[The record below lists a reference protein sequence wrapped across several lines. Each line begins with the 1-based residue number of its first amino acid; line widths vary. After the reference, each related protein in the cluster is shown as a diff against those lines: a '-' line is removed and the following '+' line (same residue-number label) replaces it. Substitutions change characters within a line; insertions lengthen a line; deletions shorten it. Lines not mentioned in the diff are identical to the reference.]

1 MARTT
6 KILPLFLALLAL
18 PLFAFPDEGGEKSV
32 SELVEEL
39 TRNRD
44 EADPDLV
51 TQLANHKTKEA
62 ADGLV
67 EIFDKMG
74 SNYMKREVLRALEL
88 FDGVPAGQQQALQKI
103 LDVATD
109 SPDRELRAMAL
120 QSLSNCRTLGKAF
133 LENVVESPAEDEVR
147 ETAMGYHL
155 ELSDEGDFEWYKKLY
170 DPEAVKKAYEEQK
183 KDGKKK
189 GKKKK
194 KGEEEEE
201 GPLMVHSLPEVRAM
215 AFERIAS
222 TMKLTE
228 IIEATEDSY
237 WVIRKTA
244 IEILSQKDPKKVISY
259 AEDALGDGNRRGTE
273 RAAAAAVL
281 LERKGTKVAGDL
293 LDIAGKSPDVV
304 GNELRF
310 AIADLLAD
318 VDDEKF
324 KKKLVKLVGKGK
336 AHEKLFA
343 LRVNAKNMDEKV
355 SKAMRKGIKDKD
367 RTVKL
372 ETIRVLGERKDTE
385 ALEDIRKAM
394 GKDEKKDKEALATYL
409 RAIGLIQGG
418 DDDFVNE
425 LLGYAKSDVRD
436 LRNAAIELLAEN
448 DGEDHIEIF
457 HEALN
462 HEQWDTRMAALRA
475 IEELRD
481 RDSVGKVIE
490 RMEKEDG
497 RVLHEF
503 AETLFRLTGQPYG
516 KAFGGWKAWWAKEGK
531 DMDLISKSDLRK
543 RIKEEETRRL
553 KQRSKASFFGI
564 KIISKRVIFIIDV
577 SGSMNEP
584 MRTRYVNES
593 TGETRMTIAIR
604 ELKKSIDN
612 LDRGALFNLITFSSD
627 VTEWLD
633 GGVVGSEQKTRDEA
647 KEYADKLGAGGGTNI
662 YGAIKTALQDPHVDA
677 IYFLSDG
684 EPTVGEEIDPQ
695 VIRDSVA
702 RWNEN
707 RGVQINCVAIGGS
720 LQVLEWMAEDSGGTY
735 VKFN

>member
-1 MARTT
+1 MARTS
-6 KILPLFLALLAL
+6 KILPFLLALLTL
-18 PLFAFPDEGGEKSV
+18 PLFAFQDDGGEKSV
-32 SELVEEL
+32 AELIEEL

-51 TQLANHKTKEA
+51 VQLANHKSKEA
-62 ADGLV
+62 VEGL
-67 EIFDKMG
+67 IDLFDKMG

-88 FDGVPAGQQQALQKI
+88 FDGVAAGQQQALQKM

-120 QSLSNCRTLGKAF
+120 RSLSNCRTLGKSF
-133 LENVVESPAEDEVR
+133 LENVVLSPAEDEVR
-147 ETAMGYHL
+147 ETAMSYHL
-155 ELSDEGDFEWYKKLY
+155 ELSDESDFEWYKELY
-170 DPEAVKKAYEEQK
+170 DPEAVKKAYEDQK
-183 KDGKKK
+183 KDKGKKK
-189 GKKKK
+189 GKKKDD
-194 KGEEEEE
+194 EEEE
-201 GPLMVHSLPEVRAM
+201 GELMIHSLPEIRAM
-215 AFERIAS
+215 AFERIAP
-222 TMKLTE
+222 TMKTTE
-228 IIEATEDSY
+228 VIEATKDRY
-237 WVIRKTA
+237 WVIRTTA
-244 IEILSQKDPKKVISY
+244 LEVLSQQDPKKVISY

-281 LERKGTKVAGDL
+281 MERQGNKAAAEL
-293 LDIAGKSPDVV
+293 LDIAGKSPDIV

-318 VDDEKF
+318 VDDEKL

-336 AHEKLFA
+336 PHEKLFG

-372 ETIRVLGERKDTE
+372 ETIRVLGERKDKE

-394 GKDEKKDKEALATYL
+394 AKDEKKDKESLAVYM
-409 RAIGLIQGG
+409 RAIGMIEGG
-418 DDDFVNE
+418 NDDYVNE
-425 LLGYAKSDVRD
+425 LLTYAKSDVRD
-436 LRNAAIELLAEN
+436 LRNASIELLAEF
-448 DGEDHIEIF
+448 DGDDHIEVF
-457 HEALN
+457 HEALV
-462 HEQWDTRMAALRA
+462 HPQWDTRMAALVA

-481 RDSVGKVIE
+481 RDSVGKIIE
-490 RMEKEDG
+490 RMPEEDG
-497 RVLHEF
+497 RMLHEF
-503 AETLFRLTGQPYG
+503 SQTLFRLTGQPYG
-516 KAFGGWKAWWAKEGK
+516 KSHGGWKAWWSKEGK
-531 DMDLISKSDLRK
+531 DKDLISKSELRK
-543 RIKEEETRRL
+543 RIKEEEIRRL

-577 SGSMNEP
+577 SGSMNES
-584 MRTRYVNES
+584 MRTRYVDQA
-593 TGETRMTIAIR
+593 TGETRMTVAQR

-633 GGVVGSEQKTRDEA
+633 EGVVGSEQKTRDEA
-647 KEYADKLGAGGGTNI
+647 KEYAEKLGAGGGTNI
-662 YGAIKTALQDPHVDA
+662 YGAMKAAFQDENVDT

-684 EPTVGEEIDPQ
+684 EPTVGEEIDPR

-707 RGVQINCVAIGGS
+707 RGIQINCVAIGGS

-735 VKFN
+735 IKFN